1 MYLCVLSLT
10 VPNRAQDFNMKTSA
24 KNGQFTVKAYKG
36 DARTLLAFNLAKS
49 QTKNLAGFTIQCQ
62 PKGKKSYF
70 VINTLRFENPSD
82 HAQVASELPNSS
94 VNAPIHR
101 FRWVHVPGSNHQGT
115 KPFFGDYTYTVTPR
129 YFDANHSMQKL
140 DSALSVSVTLPLTPF
155 VKGDVSV
162 GFTRGF
168 TQSQAFV
175 RHFGK
180 KAAIRPKTKEL
191 LFDTAQISGK
201 NDEGKSYTFAEEYEW
216 LGFTARQHILDIT
229 KEVLKNTKLRLDVF
243 AYDLNEPD
251 VMKAMLTLAHEG
263 RVRVILDDAPL
274 HHDTAKPTPEDQFE
288 IEFGKTATAPA
299 ALMRGHFG
307 RFAHDKVL
315 IVTDEKRN
323 ALKVLTGST
332 NLSVT
337 GLYVNSNHVLVI
349 DDKTVAATYEKVFQI
364 AWDGKAGSG
373 FSKADVAKNTA
384 SFSSKTLPKMEITF
398 SPHTKVVATS
408 ILDGL
413 VARVEKEK
421 LNTKGS
427 VLFAVMAM
435 DETSTGP
442 VFPALR
448 ELHKTETI
456 FSYGI
461 TDTTKGISLYKPGN
475 RLGVLVTGKP
485 GQTVLPPPFNQ
496 VPSVGLG
503 HQVHHKFVVCGF
515 NGKDP
520 VVYCGSSN
528 LALGGEQQNGD
539 NLLAIHD
546 EDIATVFAIEA
557 LGLVDHFDFLNKHA
571 EKAKEAGQPV
581 AKSVL
586 ASKSKMADEVKW
598 YLSTN
603 DQWALPYF
611 DKNDLRSTDRE
622 LFA

>member
-1 MYLCVLSLT
+1 M
-10 VPNRAQDFNMKTSA
+10 NISA
-24 KNGQFTVKAYKG
+24 KNGQFTVKAYQG
-36 DARTLLAFNLAKS
+36 DARTLLAFNLPKA
-49 QTKNLAGFTIQCQ
+49 QAINLAGFTIECK
-62 PKGKKSYF
+62 PKGKKAYF
-70 VINTLRFENPSD
+70 LFNTLRFEKPKD
-82 HAQVASELPNSS
+82 HAQVSSELPNSS
-94 VNAPIHR
+94 VNAPIHK

-115 KPFFGDYTYTVTPR
+115 KPFFGGYTYTVTPR
-129 YFDANHSMQKL
+129 YFDAKQSMQKL
-140 DSALSVSVTLPLTPF
+140 DSGLSVSVTLPMMPF
-155 VKGDVSV
+155 AKGAVSV

-180 KAAIRPKTKEL
+180 KALIRPKKKEL

-201 NDEGKSYTFAEEYEW
+201 NDAGQSYTFAEEYEW
-216 LGFTARQHILDIT
+216 LGFTARERIFEIAN
-229 KEVLKNTKLRLDVF
+229 EVLNNPKLRLDVF

-251 VMKAMLTLAHEG
+251 VMKAMLALAAQG
-263 RVRVILDDAPL
+263 RIRVILDNAPL
-274 HHDTAKPTPEDQFE
+274 HHDTAKPTPEDEFE
-288 IEFGKTATAPA
+288 KAFAKAAKAPA
-299 ALMRGHFG
+299 ALLRGHFG
-307 RFAHDKVL
+307 RFAHDKVF
-315 IVTDEKRN
+315 IVSDDKRN

-337 GLYVNSNHVLVI
+337 GLYVNSNHVVI
-349 DDKTVAATYEKVFQI
+349 FNDKSVAATYAKVFQI

-373 FSKADVAKNTA
+373 FSKNDEAKKP
-384 SFSSKTLPKMEITF
+384 SVFSSKTVPKMEITF
-398 SPHTKVVATS
+398 SPHPETVAKD

-421 LNTKGS
+421 KESKGS

-448 ELHKTETI
+448 ALHKTETI

-461 TDTTKGISLYKPGN
+461 TDTTKGVALYKPGN
-475 RLGVLVTGKP
+475 KTGVLVTGKP
-485 GQTVLPPPFNQ
+485 GTTVLPPPFNQ

-546 EDIATVFAIEA
+546 EDIATVFAIEG
-557 LGLVDHFDFLNKHA
+557 LGLIDHFDFLNKHA
-571 EKAKEAGQPV
+571 AKAKEAGQP
-581 AKSVL
+581 AAAPAE
-586 ASKSKMADEVKW
+586 ASKSKMADAVGW
-598 YLSTN
+598 HLSTT
-603 DQWALPYF
+603 DKWVQPYY
-611 DKNDLRSTDRE
+611 DNNDLRSTDRE